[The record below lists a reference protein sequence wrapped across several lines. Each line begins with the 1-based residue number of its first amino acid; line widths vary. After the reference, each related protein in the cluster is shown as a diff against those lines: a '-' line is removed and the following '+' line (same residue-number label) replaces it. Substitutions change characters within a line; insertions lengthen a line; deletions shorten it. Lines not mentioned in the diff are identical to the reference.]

1 MLKKLKDEL
10 SRSPKFQELRNAAG
24 ALGAGE
30 GLAVR
35 GMAGSLL
42 AFAAGAL
49 FESSGRPVLLVG
61 ADEDASEKLRDDC
74 ALLLGEAR
82 VRHFGARPSH
92 PAQSLD
98 MSSSIAQ
105 IEALKTLAA
114 GTTVLTVASPHSIG
128 EGVPPP
134 AAFRKTVIEIA
145 RTAEIDFQKLLAQL
159 DELGF
164 ERKDFVGAYG
174 EYAVR
179 GGIVDIFPFVGEHP
193 VRVEFWGDTVESVRE
208 FDVLSQRSIREM
220 PSASI
225 VPDLA
230 AAPEGAEPAPPTG
243 SLFDYLAP
251 GTIVILDDPARIEKE
266 IDELLKEGASGL
278 QPYADVIARVRRFA
292 FIESLGIVPSGTS
305 APRIDMGAQA
315 QPAFNGSVAVVLR
328 NIQKLLLE
336 GYRIILASDTKQEAD
351 RLRELLEETVRLPH
365 GGEEEEPAAPETAA
379 APEFLTETVHAGFLF
394 PEARIALFTE
404 HEVFNRLR
412 RRGGGKRRRFKGIS
426 SKELQQ
432 LRRGDYVVHVDYGI
446 GTFAGLTKLS
456 VAGVEQEAL
465 KLLFLENDVLY
476 VNLNFVN
483 RVQKYSSQEG
493 HVPKLTRLGTGEWD
507 RVKDR
512 AKKRIKDLAR
522 DIIKLY
528 ARRKQEPGFAFGAD
542 THWQRELEASFMYED
557 TPDQA
562 RATLEVKADME
573 SPSPMDRLVCGD
585 VGFGKTEVA
594 VRAAFKAVMDGKQ
607 VAILVPTTILAV
619 QHYNTFHDRLSRY
632 TTRIEHL
639 TRFKSAKDQKKTVEA
654 LKRGTVDIIIG
665 THRILSKDIAFR
677 DLGLLIIDEEHRFG
691 VAAKEKLRQLKANV
705 DTLAMT
711 ATPIPR
717 TLHFSLIGARDLS
730 LITTPPR
737 NRMPIVTEIIPADAT
752 GRQTHWKLIREAVMK
767 ELYRGGQIYFVHDR
781 VHNIDAIAE
790 QVRKHIPEAK
800 VHVAHGQMSG
810 HQLERTMLDFLE
822 KKYDVLVCT
831 KIIESGVDIP
841 SVNTIIINR
850 ADMFGLA
857 ELYQLRGRVGRSN
870 VQAYSYLLTP
880 PLGVMPK
887 QSLRRLQVIEEF
899 TDLGSGFNLAMRDLE
914 IRGAGNLLGGEQSG
928 YIMDMGFEM
937 YERIVREAVE
947 ELRHDEFQQ
956 LFEKQG
962 APALP
967 AAGEAV
973 IESDIQSLI
982 PDVYVESDAERLDI
996 YRRIYGTAAI
1006 EDLTALQLELRDRFG
1021 EYPEEVS
1028 HLFALVGLRLRAA
1041 AIRAQKVALRGGA
1054 LRVTLPPP
1062 SDGAFYGESGDS
1074 DAPFQRIMKNMAG
1087 AKSRRVQLK
1096 QEGDAL
1102 ILVFAL
1108 DAGAAPG
1115 DRMEEARLKL
1125 EELVGWANEG

>member
-1 MLKKLKDEL
+1 MLK
-10 SRSPKFQELRNAAG
+10 RFHQELLKSAPLHDLRSAA
-24 ALGAGE
+24 LTLSSGE
-30 GLAVR
+30 RLAVR

-42 AFAAGAL
+42 AFAAAAV
-49 FESSGRPVLLVG
+49 FEGSGRQVLVLG

-74 ALLLGEAR
+74 ALLLGEAK
-82 VRHFGARPSH
+82 VRFFGARPSH

-98 MSSSIAQ
+98 LSSSIAQ

-114 GTTVLTVASPHSIG
+114 GTTVLTVASPHSVG
-128 EGVPPP
+128 EAVPPP

-145 RTAEIDFQKLLAQL
+145 KASVIDFQRLLAQL

-193 VRVEFWGDTVESVRE
+193 VRVEFWGDSVESIRE
-208 FDVLSQRSIREM
+208 FDVLSQRSIRELQ
-220 PSASI
+220 SASV

-230 AAPEGAEPAPPTG
+230 PTAEEAPAPGGT
-243 SLFDYLAP
+243 LFDYLAP
-251 GTIVILDDPARIEKE
+251 DTIVLVDDPAAIERE
-266 IDELLKEGASGL
+266 IEELHKEGANDLLTFDQVMERIGRHPVVESHR
-278 QPYADVIARVRRFA
+278 IAPA
-292 FIESLGIVPSGTS
+292 LKS
-305 APRIDMGAQA
+305 ARTLDLGAQP
-315 QPAFNGSVAVVLR
+315 QPAFNGSVAVALGT
-328 NIQKLLLE
+328 IGKLMRD
-336 GYRIILASDTKQEAD
+336 GYRVILASDTTQEAQ
-351 RLRELLEETVRLPH
+351 RLRELLEETVRLPL
-365 GGEEEEPAAPETAA
+365 GDDGETPEDLPGV
-379 APEFLTETVHAGFLF
+379 PEFFTETVHSGFVY
-394 PEARIALFTE
+394 PEAKVALFTE

-412 RRGGGKRRRFKGIS
+412 RRGSGKRRRFKGIS
-426 SKELQQ
+426 TKELQQ
-432 LRRGDYVVHVDYGI
+432 LRRGDFVVHVDYGI

-493 HVPKLTRLGTGEWD
+493 HTPRLTRLGTGEWD

-522 DIIKLY
+522 DIITLY
-528 ARRKQEPGFAFGAD
+528 ARRKQETGFAFGAD

-562 RATLEVKADME
+562 RATLEVKGDME
-573 SPSPMDRLVCGD
+573 SSSPMDRLVCGD

-607 VAILVPTTILAV
+607 VAVLVPTTILAV
-619 QHYNTFHDRLSRY
+619 QHYNTFNDRLSRY

-639 TRFKSAKDQKKTVEA
+639 TRFKSLKDQKKTVEA
-654 LKRGTVDIIIG
+654 LKQGTVDIVIG
-665 THRILSKDIAFR
+665 THRILSKDVGFK

-691 VAAKEKLRQLKANV
+691 VAAKEKLRHLKANV

-730 LITTPPR
+730 IISTPPR

-767 ELYRGGQIYFVHDR
+767 ELYRGGQVYFVHDR
-781 VHNIDAIAE
+781 VHNIDATAE
-790 QVRKHIPEAK
+790 QIRKHIPEAK

-810 HQLERTMLDFLE
+810 HELEKAMLDFLD

-870 VQAYSYLLTP
+870 VQAYSFLLTP
-880 PLGVMPK
+880 PLSVMPK

-899 TDLGSGFNLAMRDLE
+899 TELGSGFNLAMRDLE

-928 YIMDMGFEM
+928 YIMEMGFEM

-947 ELRHDEFQQ
+947 ELRHDEFRGVLESPQSA
-956 LFEKQG
+956 
-962 APALP
+962 APAP
-967 AAGEAV
+967 GSEAIIDSD
-973 IESDIQSLI
+973 IESMI
-982 PDVYVESDAERLDI
+982 PDVYIESDAERLDV
-996 YRRIYGTAAI
+996 YRRIYGTGSSEELA
-1006 EDLTALQLELRDRFG
+1006 ALQLELRDRFG

-1028 HLFALVGLRLRAA
+1028 HLFGLVGLRLRAA
-1041 AIRAQKVALRGGA
+1041 GLRVQKLALRGPTFR
-1054 LRVTLPPP
+1054 LTLPPE
-1062 SDGAFYGESGDS
+1062 SDAGFYGSSGDT
-1074 DAPFQRIMKNMAG
+1074 DVPFQRIMKHVAG
-1087 AKSRRVQLK
+1087 ERRKRLTLV
-1096 QEGDAL
+1096 QEGQAL
-1102 ILVFAL
+1102 QLVFTL
-1108 DAGAAPG
+1108 DASTPA
-1115 DRMEEARLKL
+1115 DRIDEARTKL
-1125 EELVGWANEG
+1125 AELRSWAEGE